1 MNEEKQVTSTQ
12 PRPEENRWLKVIG
25 GALIGYVL
33 ILILMAGIAL
43 FSADADGVRSFLS
56 TLSPVPLI
64 ALGMVYFMLRRSTNN
79 AGETQP

>member
-1 MNEEKQVTSTQ
+1 MKEETQVTTTT
-12 PRPEENRWLKVIG
+12 PRRTENRWLKVIG
-25 GALIGYVL
+25 GFLIGYVL
-33 ILILMAGIAL
+33 ILVLMAGVAL

-56 TLSPVPLI
+56 TLSPVPLL